1 MSFSRC
7 AKEGKEHFTAGPSLI
22 TTALAAFSKKDHVDC
37 YNHYYGGPADMPEKD
52 VTLPFACRSD
62 ENVEDYEDISKEIL
76 EGD

>member
-1 MSFSRC
+1 
-7 AKEGKEHFTAGPSLI
+7 
-22 TTALAAFSKKDHVDC
+22 
-37 YNHYYGGPADMPEKD
+37 MPEKD